1 MIAVKLESY
10 EMNVAVAV
18 GSARNASAILKGSKN
33 VYDGDPVRYWGQHID
48 GAGAEMAFAKFIG
61 LYWDGSVDTYR
72 KSCGDLP
79 HTGIDVKHSKDGFWK
94 VKDRDKGELV
104 LVSGTMPDFVIDS
117 YCNSDEVKSASPQ
130 ISVGLWNVAESV
142 KRRNFDFLMK
152 KIWRKSF
159 DVRTAIMNMG
169 GSL

>member
-18 GSARNASAILKGSKN
+18 GTARNASAILKASKN

-159 DVRTAIMNMG
+159 DARTAIMNMG